1 MSNNFTAPKMHTL
14 ENNQYLSGGQHCT
27 LNKESDELLNALL
40 VKLSALQYCGNNE
53 RWKFWVSVQRGEIED
68 FGDYDELH
76 EDGDYNT
83 YEEFERSWK
92 EWFPKEEYW
101 YQITVATH
109 GGYSVVGINNSIII
123 NISPNEKTAWGRDYS
138 EFLKFLITEVDKMLM
153 MIKEG
158 TYEKHINTV
167 LPYQYRKGIIP
178 RKRLWEIC
186 SSAIKQDCGTLSKQ
200 EIEKFV
206 AHSQNADGNEGGKSI
221 GRLKKMTARLY
232 YEICESCYTAAKFKD
247 IKGLSARA
255 MYDKYADNRNGGLTT
270 IDESSADAFDAW
282 YDLSDTEKWKIQNP
296 SHMWEISMGHTHT
309 MIHLFVRKDE
319 DGYYFE
325 LSGGLHCRNVAV
337 IRMYNALKAQGLPI
351 YLYAHK
357 LMAKMVMGDDDV
369 GIVPCTDTPS
379 QYWYGGF
386 PQRDVLTFISTDDE
400 DYTETEVSQIM
411 QSATWFDIPTPTLKA
426 K

>member
-1 MSNNFTAPKMHTL
+1 MSNNFTAPKMHAL

-282 YDLSDTEKWKIQNP
+282 
-296 SHMWEISMGHTHT
+296 
-309 MIHLFVRKDE
+309 
-319 DGYYFE
+319 
-325 LSGGLHCRNVAV
+325 
-337 IRMYNALKAQGLPI
+337 
-351 YLYAHK
+351 
-357 LMAKMVMGDDDV
+357 
-369 GIVPCTDTPS
+369 
-379 QYWYGGF
+379 
-386 PQRDVLTFISTDDE
+386 
-400 DYTETEVSQIM
+400 
-411 QSATWFDIPTPTLKA
+411 
-426 K
+426 